1 MVLDKYKAIFISRMT
16 KELNDLFERSNEE
29 ERIKNKEVYRLLHT
43 IKGTSGTLDLELL
56 HYLVS
61 DLLKK
66 VEERKVDWTQEE
78 LKVFLSKLFDICDEY
93 EHFQEEMTIMPVI
106 RHVDVPL
113 IQLIDDDVT
122 LLIFL
127 KEQLEKKGWMVIAN
141 TKADHAIE
149 QFYSLRPDCIIID
162 INLTNVS
169 GFEVL
174 ANIHRHTKHF
184 FLPKIMFSIDND
196 KETRIK
202 AFKLGADDFMAK
214 PIVMEEFLLRIERHL
229 EKKKL
234 FDQSVLIDELTQ
246 VYNRKLLK
254 NSYERFIS
262 DIVRTKETGTLAILD
277 IDYFKKINDTYGH
290 ITGDKV
296 LKTFANFLKE
306 HIRNTDMLFRYG
318 GEEFV
323 ILFQRAS
330 GVEIMEVLNR
340 MLKRFSLEVFEEGGK
355 TFSLTFSA
363 GIYEIESRHVP
374 LIKAIEVADNA
385 LYDAKEKGRARIEI
399 ANKIAKVTNHKILHV
414 SIVDDDS
421 LIRSILVNI
430 FDGIEIKNVTI
441 DVKEYEDGTEFLT
454 SKRLKESGMHFLILD
469 GIMPVMDG
477 LELLQIVKKTSY
489 EHNAH
494 VLMLT
499 GRKSESDIA
508 EALRLG
514 ADDYVTKP
522 FSITELQARITR
534 LIMRMVS

>member
-1 MVLDKYKAIFISRMT
+1 
-16 KELNDLFERSNEE
+16 
-29 ERIKNKEVYRLLHT
+29 
-43 IKGTSGTLDLELL
+43 
-56 HYLVS
+56 
-61 DLLKK
+61 
-66 VEERKVDWTQEE
+66 
-78 LKVFLSKLFDICDEY
+78 
-93 EHFQEEMTIMPVI
+93 
-106 RHVDVPL
+106 
-113 IQLIDDDVT
+113 
-122 LLIFL
+122 
-127 KEQLEKKGWMVIAN
+127 
-141 TKADHAIE
+141 
-149 QFYSLRPDCIIID
+149 
-162 INLTNVS
+162 
-169 GFEVL
+169 
-174 ANIHRHTKHF
+174 
-184 FLPKIMFSIDND
+184 
-196 KETRIK
+196 
-202 AFKLGADDFMAK
+202 
-214 PIVMEEFLLRIERHL
+214 
-229 EKKKL
+229 
-234 FDQSVLIDELTQ
+234 
-246 VYNRKLLK
+246 
-254 NSYERFIS
+254 IS

-290 ITGDKV
+290 ITGDNV

-306 HIRNTDMLFRYG
+306 NIRNTDMLFRYG

-323 ILFQRAS
+323 ILFQRAN
-330 GVEIMEVLNR
+330 GIEIMEVLNR
-340 MLKRFSLEVFEEGGK
+340 MLKRFSQKVFDEDGK

-374 LIKAIEVADNA
+374 LIKAIEAADNA
-385 LYDAKEKGRARIEI
+385 LYDAKEKGRARIES

-430 FDGIEIKNVTI
+430 FEGIEIKNLTL
-441 DVKEYEDGTEFLT
+441 DVEEYEDGTEFLA
-454 SKRLKESGMHFLILD
+454 SNRLKESGMHFLILD